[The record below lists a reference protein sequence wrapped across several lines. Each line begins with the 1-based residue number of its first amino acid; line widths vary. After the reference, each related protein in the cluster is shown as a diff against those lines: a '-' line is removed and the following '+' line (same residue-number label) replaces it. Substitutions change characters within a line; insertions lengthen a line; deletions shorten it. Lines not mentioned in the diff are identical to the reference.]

1 MPKTN
6 RATKNPAIFCVMPSK
21 VATTPQTSVSVGS
34 HNLGEVSFNTM
45 LHGTYTSQLLAWSIG
60 HWVLSHLEQDI
71 ANKVKS
77 QAGKV
82 LISSY
87 SA

>member
-1 MPKTN
+1 MFWV
-6 RATKNPAIFCVMPSK
+6 IPSK

-34 HNLGEVSFNTM
+34 HVLGEVSFNTM
-45 LHGTYTSQLLAWSIG
+45 LHGTYTSELPWFVG
-60 HWVLSHLEQDI
+60 HWVRSHLKQDI